1 MKQRAVI
8 AGAAVFGL
16 MLGVSGAAAESKD
29 APSST
34 PVGPSWSAEVAPD
47 GSSSIALDPQQTKDI
62 QGVSDYF
69 NSLKTLKGKFIQT
82 AADGKVMK
90 GKFMMMRPGKFRFD
104 YDRPSMQLIVSD
116 GTYLAIQDRDVNTED
131 RISLDQ
137 TPFRIL
143 LRDDVDL
150 LRDARISEV
159 QQIGESLLLA
169 LEDKSPDSTGRI
181 TLIMS
186 RSGDELTLKE
196 WITTDAQ
203 GLDTR
208 VEILDA
214 VRDEEM
220 DKAKFV
226 IQSVGNPF
234 KR

>member
-1 MKQRAVI
+1 MKQLAFL
-8 AGAAVFGL
+8 AGAIAVAFV
-16 MLGVSGAAAESKD
+16 LGTSVVAAQSNKD
-29 APSST
+29 GSA
-34 PVGPSWSAEVAPD
+34 PVGQSWNAEVAPD
-47 GSSSIALDPQQTKDI
+47 GSSSIALDPQQTQDI
-62 QGVSDYF
+62 QAVSDYF
-69 NSLKTLKGKFIQT
+69 NGLKTLKGKFIQT

-104 YDRPSMQLIVSD
+104 YDRPSRQLIISD
-116 GTYLAIQDRDVNTED
+116 GTYLAIQDHDVNTED
-131 RISLDQ
+131 RVALDQ

-150 LRDARISEV
+150 LRDARIVEV

-169 LEDKSPDSTGRI
+169 LEDKSPDTSGRI

-186 RSGDELTLKE
+186 KTPELELKE

-208 VEILDA
+208 IEIVGA
-214 VRDEEM
+214 VRDEEI
-220 DKAKFV
+220 DKANFV
-226 IQSVGNPF
+226 ITSVNNPF